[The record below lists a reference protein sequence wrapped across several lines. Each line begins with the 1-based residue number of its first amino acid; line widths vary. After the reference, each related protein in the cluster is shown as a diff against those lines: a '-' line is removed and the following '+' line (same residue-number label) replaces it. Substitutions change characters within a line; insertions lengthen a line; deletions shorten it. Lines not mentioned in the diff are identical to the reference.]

1 MASKSLMMFFGWLA
15 SAVFNVILVI
25 CMYAAS
31 TVDGLAGEAKFH
43 IVWFS
48 FLIIGWQG
56 ASILVLKK
64 FNTALAYGSL
74 IGSTFAMSQFNLING
89 VVWAGLGS
97 DLDSKSFKAAAAFA
111 FIEFL
116 GMLAFTV
123 LLVLW
128 KEELIDDMTDASFRP
143 AAGDVP
149 VGSHDPEIAKEE
161 DSHTAI

>member
-116 GMLAFTV
+116 GMVSQSSQYKKLHTWLFDVNQSLTLTRV
-123 LLVLW
+123 SN
-128 KEELIDDMTDASFRP
+128 LILCI
-143 AAGDVP
+143 V
-149 VGSHDPEIAKEE
+149 
-161 DSHTAI
+161 